1 MSVDTGPAAPS
12 ETEAEPNAAVKARP
26 QRRWYL
32 VGTPA
37 LVVVVLALDWLY
49 VWSTHPDANARS
61 TLRFGFMASKL
72 LEHVELT
79 GVAAVFVL
87 LIAIPLG
94 LLLSRHR
101 ARWARPVILALANI
115 GQSAPAIGIVVLLA
129 VLWTTGFTVAVVGL
143 IAYAV
148 LPSLRNTL
156 VGLQQVDP
164 ALKEAGRGIGMS
176 AAAVLFKVEL
186 PLAVPVILA
195 GIRTTLVL
203 LIGVAALSS
212 FIGGGGL
219 GEMISTGIQLQ
230 RYNVLVTGS
239 VLVACLAL
247 LVDWLASLA
256 ERYLRPRGMKG

>member
-1 MSVDTGPAAPS
+1 MTAVA
-12 ETEAEPNAAVKARP
+12 EAGTTTVLKTRP
-26 QRRWYL
+26 RRNWYL
-32 VGTPA
+32 VGTPV
-37 LVVVVLALDWLY
+37 LIVVVLGLDWLY
-49 VWSTHPDANARS
+49 VWSTHPDANAQA
-61 TLRFGFMASKL
+61 TLKFSFMALKVWQ
-72 LEHVELT
+72 HVELT
-79 GVAAVFVL
+79 VVAAFFVL

-94 LLLSRHR
+94 VLLSRR
-101 ARWARPVILALANI
+101 RGRVAMPAILALANI
-115 GQSAPAIGIVVLLA
+115 GQSAPPVGIIVLLA
-129 VLWTTGFTVAVVGL
+129 VVWKTGFEVAVVAL
-143 IAYAV
+143 IAYAI
-148 LPSLRNTL
+148 LPSLRNTM

-195 GIRTTLVL
+195 GVRTTLVL
-203 LIGVAALSS
+203 VVGVAALAS

-219 GEMISTGIQLQ
+219 GEMISTGVQLQ

-247 LVDWLASLA
+247 LIDWLASLA